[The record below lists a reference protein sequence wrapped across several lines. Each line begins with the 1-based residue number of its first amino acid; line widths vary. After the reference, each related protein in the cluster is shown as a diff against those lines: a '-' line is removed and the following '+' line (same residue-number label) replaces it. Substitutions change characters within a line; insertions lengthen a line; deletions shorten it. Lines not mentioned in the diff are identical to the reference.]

1 LVVNAMSFGP
11 PADKLP
17 PAAAASAVFA
27 DRDCSEKLAVI
38 RRASTVYFGSCFPVG
53 DIDMRQGH
61 PNLQMP
67 TLAGQYYRLFADCLR
82 FGEDLWGRSWTIAS
96 GSLRRAVDQVER
108 GSLGLRGSE
117 HLFRG
122 LLDEYANF
130 MFEMAMAVPLAAET
144 ASHTTMPVRLSPHE
158 GGMAGEVPATST
170 RGVIQEVP
178 GHGTD
183 RRPRQ
188 LALPVRF
195 IDASQGWAV
204 YVIPSRIATELL
216 GASAD
221 MVTPFELGGG
231 RTLVAVLGI
240 DYRVCDLGRYQEIAL
255 ALIVTAKDSPAAV
268 PGAMFVG
275 IGVNGEFS
283 RDAARSAWGLEKAFH
298 EDLSVTYRPD
308 SVGFG
313 LKPRDPETLSISFPR
328 FGTRRFDGV
337 PILIHSRR
345 RGSDGQQAQ
354 SLQSLM
360 SLSGHGGGVQ
370 VGGSVSIRLGSV
382 ARGACICQGSS
393 EHCLC
398 NRLRQLDVTDR
409 LPAANGWT
417 EHLSGTFEAPHAAH
431 PAV

>member
-1 LVVNAMSFGP
+1 M
-11 PADKLP
+11 K
-17 PAAAASAVFA
+17 
-27 DRDCSEKLAVI
+27 
-38 RRASTVYFGSCFPVG
+38 
-53 DIDMRQGH
+53 QGG
-61 PNLQMP
+61 PNLRMP
-67 TLAGQYYRLFADCLR
+67 TVARQCYRLFEDYLR
-82 FGEDLWGRSWTIAS
+82 FGEDLWGRSWAIAS

-144 ASHTTMPVRLSPHE
+144 ASHRMRAARLSPREE
-158 GGMAGEVPATST
+158 GIAGEVPVMST
-170 RGVIQEVP
+170 GGVIQEVP
-178 GHGTD
+178 SHRADG
-183 RRPRQ
+183 RPRQ

-204 YVIPSRIATELL
+204 FVIPSRIATEVL

-221 MVTPFELGGG
+221 MVMPFDLGGG
-231 RTLVAVLGI
+231 RTLVTVMGI
-240 DYRVCDLGRYQEIAL
+240 DYRVCDLGRYQEIAV
-255 ALIVTAKDSPAAV
+255 ALIVTSRDTPAAV
-268 PGAMFVG
+268 PGAIFVG

-283 RDAARSAWGLEKAFH
+283 RDAARSAWGLEKVFH
-298 EDLSVTYRPD
+298 EDLSVSYRPD

-313 LKPRDPETLSISFPR
+313 LKSRDPETLSISFPR

-337 PILIHSRR
+337 PLLIHSRR
-345 RGSDGQQAQ
+345 RSSDGQQAQ

-370 VGGSVSIRLGSV
+370 VGGSVSIRLGSI
-382 ARGACICQGSS
+382 ARAACICQGSS

-417 EHLSGTFEAPHAAH
+417 EHLSGTFEAPHAAC
-431 PAV
+431 PAVE